1 MVPALTTSAEP
12 PMPPSPRRRLRAAL
26 VLTVQGALAMGC
38 ESVPADAPVDATAL
52 PPLEMGRCIVPEG
65 RATPRGLPCTRE
77 GATCY
82 HTHRPDVLRRLPHH
96 VDVPRSD
103 LARGGLGGVQ
113 PARARRAPRARDAT
127 PPFDAWRPEDVP
139 PDDVPRPDDAAPPSD
154 VARACPLTRPA
165 ERAACEPEAVLPECR
180 YPSLDALCPAGS
192 SDVVV
197 CDPVARWWRWS
208 PTACRTNPCPAA
220 LPAELSA
227 CSPSA
232 STPCAYTQPCGG
244 SLSIRVWAFC
254 MLYRDNRVWL
264 HRFPDGLCDGGL

>member
-1 MVPALTTSAEP
+1 
-12 PMPPSPRRRLRAAL
+12 MPPSPRRRLRAAL

-38 ESVPADAPVDATAL
+38 EGACPRTRPSTRRRCRRWRWGAASCPRGGPRRAACPAPAKGRPATT
-52 PPLEMGRCIVPEG
+52 PPTRCTAATSSSCG
-65 RATPRGLPCTRE
+65 RAAIGPG
-77 GATCY
+77 
-82 HTHRPDVLRRLPHH
+82 
-96 VDVPRSD
+96 
-103 LARGGLGGVQ
+103 
-113 PARARRAPRARDAT
+113 ARRARWRATRPRPTCPACPTQRLA
-127 PPFDAWRPEDVP
+127 FDAWRPEDVP
-139 PDDVPRPDDAAPPSD
+139 PDDVPRPDDAAPPTD
-154 VARACPLTRPA
+154 VTRACPLTRPA

>member
-82 HTHRPDVLRRLPHH
+82 HTTDQMYCGDFLIMWTCRDRTWREAGSVACNPPAP
-96 VDVPRSD
+96 DVPR
-103 LARGGLGGVQ
+103 V
-113 PARARRAPRARDAT
+113 PDAT

-227 CSPSA
+227 CSASA